1 MEKIISKNDISLKKN
16 SKDKRERKIDVITS
30 YIFQRPE
37 KIQKLWNI
45 YNKVINLLTEYCSLS
60 QIYSNKLKELAIN
73 IRLDEENEDQNL
85 PEAKLFNVIRAII
98 FFNSESLKETTNN
111 IKKQIN
117 SINNE
122 NFIKTNEI
130 FNILSKTYFE
140 EIDNVILNQK
150 KYERKMKLYE
160 ELLIKQELEK
170 NKEEKLIN
178 NLKEAKG
185 AIKSQETYFKSVKDS
200 NNILRK
206 IMDVSLNAKT
216 KLRQKINQK
225 FLYIIDS
232 LIFLSKIQNENNEL
246 QKVNL
251 KDAYSTDSL
260 ISKEEEELNNNFLLP
275 IPYSLKSI
283 NMYIN
288 KKEKKKIKDVKE
300 IDDFLFLSLFNDPNL
315 EEEKKIKNKMLLLKS
330 DNILEILD
338 IINKNKLVLSSKDE
352 KMQKNEISK
361 KSIKQ
366 ILTIIFK
373 ENNKYDNKQKNKLFK
388 LFDEGKEHIMYF
400 LKILNCHRAKDISNI
415 HKNTF
420 IFLGEAFEYITKISL
435 GERDIEIL
443 RLLFILSLTYYY
455 KENNKKRYLFEF
467 IEKFPEFKEPDFWE
481 NYYEN
486 FINYE
491 FKKSPQ
497 IYEDINEKNKTNEE
511 MVKNKI
517 DKNSITLF
525 TSLLMVINNMI
536 DFKLD
541 KDNILKLISKINDK
555 YKLNDEYIEQAK
567 ILLDDKINEEEKS
580 RNINSKNNNS
590 DKLENNIIHN
600 SNICK
605 NNNINDNLINEI
617 SVINDNNV
625 LKNEIIEEINNDQN
639 Q

>member
-1 MEKIISKNDISLKKN
+1 MEKIISNNDISLKKN

-150 KYERKMKLYE
+150 KYEREMKLYE
-160 ELLIKQELEK
+160 ELLINQELEK

-246 QKVNL
+246 QKMNL

-260 ISKEEEELNNNFLLP
+260 ISKEEEELNNHFLLP

-567 ILLDDKINEEEKS
+567 ILLDDKINEEEKN
-580 RNINSKNNNS
+580 RNINSKNNNY
-590 DKLENNIIHN
+590 DNLENNIIHN

>member
-1 MEKIISKNDISLKKN
+1 MEKIIGNKLSLKKN
-16 SKDKRERKIDVITS
+16 SKYKKERKIDVITS
-30 YIFQRPE
+30 YIFQQSE
-37 KIQKLWNI
+37 KIKKFWNI
-45 YNKVINLLTEYCSLS
+45 YNKVINLFTEYCSLTH
-60 QIYSNKLKELAIN
+60 IYSNKLKELTIKSK
-73 IRLDEENEDQNL
+73 LDEENEDQFL
-85 PEAKLFNVIRAII
+85 PEEQLFNIIKEII
-98 FFNSESLKETTNN
+98 FFNSELLEETTKN
-111 IKKQIN
+111 IKNQIN
-117 SINNE
+117 SVINNE
-122 NFIKTNEI
+122 NFTKANEML
-130 FNILSKTYFE
+130 NVLSRKYFE
-140 EIDNVILNQK
+140 EIDNVILNKK
-150 KYERKMKLYE
+150 KYEKEMQLYE
-160 ELLIKQELEK
+160 ELLINQELEK
-170 NKEEKLIN
+170 KKEEKVIN
-178 NLKEAKG
+178 NLNEAKR
-185 AIKSQETYFKSVKDS
+185 AIDSQETYFKSVKDS
-200 NNILRK
+200 NNILKK
-206 IMDVSLNAKT
+206 IINISLEANT

-246 QKVNL
+246 QKMNL

-260 ISKEEEELNNNFLLP
+260 ISKEEEELNNHFLLP

-330 DNILEILD
+330 DDILEILD

-435 GERDIEIL
+435 GKRDVEIF

-455 KENNKKRYLFEF
+455 IEDNNKRYLIEF
-467 IEKFPEFKEPDFWE
+467 IENFPEFKGIDFWE

-486 FINYE
+486 FLNYE
-491 FKKSPQ
+491 IQNSPE
-497 IYEDINEKNKTNEE
+497 IYEDINEKNLTNEE
-511 MVKNKI
+511 IVKEKI
-517 DKNSITLF
+517 EKYNISLF
-525 TSLLMVINNMI
+525 SNLLMIIHNMI

-541 KDNILKLISKINDK
+541 KDFILKYISKINDK
-555 YKLNDEYIEQAK
+555 YKLTNEQLEQVK
-567 ILLDDKINEEEKS
+567 VFLVDKINEMKS
-580 RNINSKNNNS
+580 QNINSKNDNF
-590 DKLENNIIHN
+590 DKLGNNINPN
-600 SNICK
+600 SNIAK
-605 NNNINDNLINEI
+605 TINTNDNLINEI
-617 SVINDNNV
+617 NIINDNNV
-625 LKNEIIEEINNDQN
+625 LKNEMIEKINNEQN

>member
-1 MEKIISKNDISLKKN
+1 MEKIISNNDISLKKN

-111 IKKQIN
+111 VKKQIN

-150 KYERKMKLYE
+150 KYEREMKLYE

-246 QKVNL
+246 QKMNL

-260 ISKEEEELNNNFLLP
+260 ISKEEEELNNHFLLP

-330 DNILEILD
+330 DDILEILD

-491 FKKSPQ
+491 LKKSPQ

>member
-1 MEKIISKNDISLKKN
+1 MEKIISNNDISLKKN

-150 KYERKMKLYE
+150 KYEREMKLYE
-160 ELLIKQELEK
+160 ELLINQELEK

-246 QKVNL
+246 QKMNL

>member
-1 MEKIISKNDISLKKN
+1 MEKIISNNDISLKKN

-246 QKVNL
+246 QKMNL

-260 ISKEEEELNNNFLLP
+260 ISKEEEELNNHFLLP

-288 KKEKKKIKDVKE
+288 KKEKKKIKDVEE

-315 EEEKKIKNKMLLLKS
+315 EEAKKIKNKMLLLKS
-330 DNILEILD
+330 DDILEILD

-491 FKKSPQ
+491 LKKSPQ

>member
-1 MEKIISKNDISLKKN
+1 MEKIISNNDISLKKN

-150 KYERKMKLYE
+150 KYEREMKLYE
-160 ELLIKQELEK
+160 ELLINQELEK

-246 QKVNL
+246 QKMNL

-330 DNILEILD
+330 DDILEILD

-481 NYYEN
+481 NYYDN

-491 FKKSPQ
+491 LKKSPQ

-617 SVINDNNV
+617 SAINDNNV

>member
-1 MEKIISKNDISLKKN
+1 MEKIISNNDISLKKN

-185 AIKSQETYFKSVKDS
+185 AIDSQETYFKSVKDS

-246 QKVNL
+246 QKMNL

-288 KKEKKKIKDVKE
+288 KKEKKKIKDVEE

-315 EEEKKIKNKMLLLKS
+315 EEAKKIKNKMLLLKS
-330 DNILEILD
+330 DDILEILD

-491 FKKSPQ
+491 LKKSPQ

-511 MVKNKI
+511 NVKNKI

-567 ILLDDKINEEEKS
+567 ILLDDKINEEEKN
-580 RNINSKNNNS
+580 RNINSKNNNY
-590 DKLENNIIHN
+590 DNLENNIIHN